1 MLKII
6 VRRSKM
12 SKLKWLLAAFCI
24 LLLAG
29 CGPGLRKYTIEE
41 VTQVLYD
48 EGLICSMDFGRIEYP
63 TGVQTYPFKR
73 GVLCLDDHNDND
85 YLGDI
90 SLYPTRSELRR
101 VTHNLGDNIS
111 IGHFTYSK
119 FAKGNVVIT
128 ITPALSE
135 AEAERFHRALDSLE

>member
-6 VRRSKM
+6 VPRGKM

-29 CGPGLRKYTIEE
+29 CGTGFRKYTIEE
-41 VTQVLYD
+41 VSQVLYD
-48 EGLICSMDFGRIEYP
+48 EGLICSMDFGRLERLH
-63 TGVQTYPFKR
+63 GVQTYPFKR
-73 GVLCLDDHNDND
+73 GVLCLDGNNDGD
-85 YLGDI
+85 YGGDI

-135 AEAERFHRALDSLE
+135 ADAERFHRALESLE